1 MNIESKKFRFDLA
14 ENPPVNIKQFYDN
27 AGTSSIIESLNK
39 EFVGLTEVKKRI
51 KEICSA
57 ILFDIVRKSQEL
69 PTINSTLHM
78 TFTGQNGTGK
88 VSVAKKMALL
98 LRGLGHLT
106 KGHTINVTRDDLVGA
121 YIGHTAPKT
130 KDNLQ
135 KAQGGILFI
144 HAAHQLYKPTNEKD
158 YGSEAI
164 ELLLQIMENQNKD
177 LVFIFAGN
185 KAKINSFFASNPG
198 ISSRIANHVDFA
210 DYKLE
215 DLTEISKFLLRNE
228 NSYKFTEEAM
238 HALTYYLQKLIKFP
252 SFSNAH
258 TIKIFL
264 NQILFYQ
271 AARIKLDLLKLGKLP
286 YNNLVEITKEDI
298 NFFTNTDFIN
308 IIGSTNME
316 TGPLFLNS
324 KKKKNY
330 NKANYKFKTQN

>member
-238 HALTYYLQKLIKFP
+238 HALT
-252 SFSNAH
+252 
-258 TIKIFL
+258 
-264 NQILFYQ
+264 
-271 AARIKLDLLKLGKLP
+271 
-286 YNNLVEITKEDI
+286 
-298 NFFTNTDFIN
+298 
-308 IIGSTNME
+308 
-316 TGPLFLNS
+316 
-324 KKKKNY
+324 
-330 NKANYKFKTQN
+330 